1 MKMKYKIIIGS
12 IVLISIV
19 WWLNNVFSIVG
30 LGPAMGLFSS
40 RNNKG
45 ATLVTVPGRI
55 IFHSDRLE
63 HGVYKLEDG
72 RIEKFI
78 EHGGLAKLSSDGKK
92 ILYFKSG
99 SRITIKD
106 LTTNTDERVIFFPKG
121 YEPTAYDWSPDG
133 KKICFTAD
141 PVDDKKSFDNL
152 FIYDIYTEEIKQLT
166 FFEGDT
172 FWSVTNPKWSPDG
185 KMIAFECPKNIQ
197 KGDTGAP
204 ISLFIIN
211 IDGSRLE
218 DVLLN
223 TAISGAKDPAWSP
236 DSKKIAFISHYDREK
251 YNDVFLMDLQSKEI
265 KRLTN
270 DYWQDTSPVFSP
282 DGKKICYVSPRHGNV
297 LFGSE
302 LFVVNTDGTG
312 QARITPPYK
321 RKTRAPF
328 GKWATDDYPQ
338 WSE

>member
-1 MKMKYKIIIGS
+1 MKMRYKTIIGS
-12 IVLISIV
+12 TVLISIV
-19 WWLNNVFSIVG
+19 WWVNNVFSIVE

-99 SRITIKD
+99 GRITIKN

-121 YEPTAYDWSPDG
+121 YEPTAYDWSPDV

-152 FIYDIYTEEIKQLT
+152 FLYDIYTEEIKQLT
-166 FFEGDT
+166 FFEGNT
-172 FWSVTNPKWSPDG
+172 PWSVTNPKWSHDG
-185 KMIAFECPKNIQ
+185 KMIAFHCPKNIE

-204 ISLFIIN
+204 ISIFIINEDGTGLKEIFGDKHWGGGEPSWSPDCKQLVFTSHLSGEKYDDIFICN
-211 IDGSRLE
+211 IDGSGLTRL
-218 DVLLN
+218 
-223 TAISGAKDPAWSP
+223 S
-236 DSKKIAFISHYDREK
+236 
-251 YNDVFLMDLQSKEI
+251 
-265 KRLTN
+265 N
-270 DYWQDTSPVFSP
+270 DYWQDRNPVFSP
-282 DGKKICYVSPRHGNV
+282 DGKKICYVSPRHGNI

-302 LFVVNTDGTG
+302 LFVVNIDGTG
-312 QARITPPYK
+312 QARLTSPLK
-321 RKTRAPF
+321 RKDPSPLR
-328 GKWATDDYPQ
+328 KWVTDDYPQ
-338 WSE
+338 WSK